1 MVSNLGRSAMLESA
15 TKRKVHAL
23 PIHCLPMEMV
33 AGLAHLPGLVF
44 LDTSSADVG
53 ETATGQSCAIIAAL
67 PERVL
72 TGNIFEREARDRLRN
87 ALRENQ
93 TTGLDL
99 GFPLGG
105 LIGGIEYSGD
115 FYFGVYPEMLIYN
128 YRTRQW
134 VEVGTLSRYCDPL
147 ALQKLP
153 VFDQSIDF
161 RGSLD
166 QSTYCSWVEKAI
178 DYIAEGD
185 IYQVNLTHRFEADW
199 RGTPAENLALYRRFR
214 EVSPAP
220 FSGYFDIAGKTILSA
235 SPELFLRIS
244 GRTIETRPI
253 KGTRP
258 RYRDRERDEK
268 SAYDLITSPKEISEL
283 IMITDLERNDLGQIC
298 DFGTVEATEL
308 LKLER
313 FAQVFHLVST
323 VQGCLRA
330 DVDQVDAV
338 AACFPG
344 GSITGAPKK
353 RAREIIAELESVPRG
368 LYTGSLGCFG
378 FNGES
383 LFNIVIRTAV
393 CDGKKMYFHVG
404 AGIVADSNPLAEWR
418 ETLQKATGFFQAA
431 TGFSG

>member
-1 MVSNLGRSAMLESA
+1 MVGNLVLSSMLESA
-15 TKRKVHAL
+15 TKRKVRTLSSHFS
-23 PIHCLPMEMV
+23 PMEMV

-44 LDTSSADVG
+44 LDTSTADQT
-53 ETATGQSCAIIAAL
+53 EPASGQSCAIIAAL

-72 TGNIFEREARDRLRN
+72 TGNIFKLEDRECLRKV
-87 ALRENQ
+87 LRENE
-93 TTGLDL
+93 TATLDV

-105 LIGGIEYSGD
+105 LIGGIEYCGE

-128 YRTRQW
+128 YRSRQW
-134 VEVGTLSRYCDPL
+134 VEVGTLSRYCQNG
-147 ALQKLP
+147 ALQQLP
-153 VFDQSIDF
+153 FFNQSIEF

-166 QSTYCSWVEKAI
+166 QNEYSSQVAKAI
-178 DYIAEGD
+178 DYIAKGD

-199 RGTPAENLALYRRFR
+199 RGTPVENLALYRKFR

-220 FSGYFDIAGKTILSA
+220 FSGFFMIAGKTILSA
-235 SPELFLRIS
+235 SPEQFLRIS
-244 GRTIETRPI
+244 GRSIETRPI

-258 RYRDRERDEK
+258 RFRDRERDEK
-268 SAYDLITSPKEISEL
+268 SAYDLITSPKEIAEL

-323 VQGCLRA
+323 VQGFLRV
-330 DVDQVDAV
+330 DVDHIDAL

-353 RAREIIAELESVPRG
+353 RAQEIIAELEVVPRG

-393 CDGKKMYFHVG
+393 CDGKKMVFNVG
-404 AGIVADSNPLAEWR
+404 AGIVADSNPEAEWK

-431 TGFSG
+431 KSEF

>member
-1 MVSNLGRSAMLESA
+1 MLESA
-15 TKRKVHAL
+15 TKHNVRSLPVH
-23 PIHCLPMEMV
+23 CSPMEM
-33 AGLAHLPGLVF
+33 AASLAHLPGLVF
-44 LDTSSADVG
+44 LDTSSAGRG
-53 ETATGQSCAIIAAL
+53 EPINGPSCSIVAAL
-67 PERVL
+67 PKQIL
-72 TGNIFEREARDRLRN
+72 TGNIFNRDDRDLLRN
-87 ALRENQ
+87 TLRKNEAP
-93 TTGLDL
+93 GMDL

-105 LIGGIEYSGD
+105 LIGGIEYGGE

-128 YRTRQW
+128 CLSHQW
-134 VEVGTLSRYCDPL
+134 VEVGSLSRYGNPQT
-147 ALQKLP
+147 LQKLP
-153 VFDQSIDF
+153 IFNQSIDF
-161 RGSLD
+161 RNSLD
-166 QSTYCSWVEKAI
+166 QNSYCSRVEKAI
-178 DYIAEGD
+178 DYIARGD
-185 IYQVNLTHRFEADW
+185 IYQVNLTHRFETDW
-199 RGTPAENLALYRRFR
+199 NGSAFENLALYRKFR

-220 FSGYFDIAGKTILSA
+220 FAGFFEIAGKTILST
-235 SPELFLRIS
+235 SPEQFLRIS

-258 RYRDRERDEK
+258 RFRDRERDEK
-268 SAYDLITSPKEISEL
+268 SAYDLITSPKEIAEL

-330 DVDQVDAV
+330 EVDHVEAV

-353 RAREIIAELESVPRG
+353 RAREIIAELETVPRG

-378 FNGES
+378 FNRES

-393 CDGKKMYFHVG
+393 ADGGKMYFNVG
-404 AGIVADSNPLAEWR
+404 AGIVADSNPEAEWK
-418 ETLQKATGFFQAA
+418 ETLQKASGFLQAA
-431 TGFSG
+431 TAETRLHR